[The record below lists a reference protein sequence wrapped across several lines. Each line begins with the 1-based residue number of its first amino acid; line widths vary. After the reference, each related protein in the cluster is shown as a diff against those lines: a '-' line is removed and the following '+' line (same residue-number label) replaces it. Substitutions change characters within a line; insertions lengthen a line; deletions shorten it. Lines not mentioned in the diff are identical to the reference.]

1 MTEEVKENKDVVL
14 EVVET
19 QNDKDQDSDG
29 QENEK
34 KDIVDE
40 AVKEAMEE
48 AEKEDIKAKEEMKAK
63 ESSKKKIKLSTF
75 SDIFITES
83 DTFDI
88 EVSYYKD
95 GDEMLVSDVDDRFD
109 SKRDDLNSFVITL
122 KYPDQGDYSAISAQA
137 QVGQVNSNGLENL
150 DIRDYLTL
158 EFARVLCLMR
168 KWTIDVDLSH
178 SRMVKLHPK
187 IVKSII
193 NQVRNKI
200 GTDGII

>member
-1 MTEEVKENKDVVL
+1 MTEKKEVEDNAIDIVSAKEENVQNDVKEDVV
-14 EVVET
+14 
-19 QNDKDQDSDG
+19 
-29 QENEK
+29 NEE
-34 KDIVDE
+34 DVVDE
-40 AVKEAMEE
+40 AVKEALND
-48 AEKEDIKAKEEMKAK
+48 AEKADKAKK
-63 ESSKKKIKLSTF
+63 ETDKKETKKEKVKLSIF

-95 GDEMLVSDVDDRFD
+95 GEELIVSEVDDRFD
-109 SKRDDLNSFVITL
+109 PKREDLNSFVITL

-137 QVGQVNSNGLENL
+137 KVGYVNSNGLENL

-158 EFARVLCLMR
+158 EFSRILCLMR
-168 KWTIDVDLSH
+168 KWNIDVDLSH
-178 SRMVKLHPK
+178 AKLVKLHPK

-193 NQVRNKI
+193 NQVRTKI